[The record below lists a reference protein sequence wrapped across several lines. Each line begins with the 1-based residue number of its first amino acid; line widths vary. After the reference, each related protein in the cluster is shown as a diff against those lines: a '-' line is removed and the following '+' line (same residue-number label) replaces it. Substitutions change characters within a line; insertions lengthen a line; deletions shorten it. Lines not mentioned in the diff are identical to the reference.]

1 RTRRQAM
8 AASHEH
14 FMRLALEEAA
24 RGGAE
29 GNIAVGSVIV
39 RSGEVVARGR
49 NLEAVTGDPTA
60 HAEVVAVREA
70 SRALGRRDLSG
81 HALSPRGGPCPVCGG
96 AIVASGMATLV
107 LGARHDPATSRW
119 GAFTVER
126 LLDLADRE
134 RRLQLVTGV
143 LPGECRRLREE
154 WDARNGIT
162 R

>member
-1 RTRRQAM
+1 MTADH
-8 AASHEH
+8 AH

-24 RGGAE
+24 RGGAA
-29 GNIAVGSVIV
+29 GNIAVGSVVV
-39 RSGEVVARGR
+39 RGGEVVARGR

-81 HALSPRGGPCPVCGG
+81 HALYTTWEPCPMCGG
-96 AIVASGMATLV
+96 AILASGIATLV

-126 LLDLADRE
+126 LLDLTDRE
-134 RRLQLVTGV
+134 GRLQLVIGV

-154 WDARNGIT
+154 WDRRNGIT